1 MNIDKSYDLVIVGAG
16 PTGLALAQCCC
27 NIKGKKILIIDREK
41 TIGGCHRVIRD
52 KDGLFTEH
60 GPRIYISNYKNV
72 FSLINEIGLDFN
84 DVFTEYKYSII
95 DLLFSNILPNIT
107 FNEVIVLISDYLYFI
122 YDSNYG
128 KNINYEKHLKNNN
141 FSEKT
146 IDVFD
151 RLFRFLDGAT
161 LSKYSFNKVQSIFN
175 IATFINIY
183 QPIKPL
189 DEGLFNFWKVF
200 LENKG
205 VDFLLETDVKK
216 INYENGKIISIN
228 SNNKLIKLDKLIL
241 AVPPSSISKIL
252 ENNDYNVKNC
262 FGNLESFKEWSE
274 KTEYIEY
281 ISITYHFIN
290 DIDIPFVSG
299 ATLNTDWG
307 IVCINLS
314 DYMKNVEKK
323 YKKILSVAITITDRK
338 SSFINK
344 TANECSEKEIFDEV
358 YRQLK
363 VSIYPKLSDE
373 YTAVINPNNYYK
385 DGKWNCKDEAYFNTF
400 GTKYLK
406 NTSDTIPNIYN
417 VGSHNGNDYIH
428 YTTMESSV
436 SNGITLATTLYPEL
450 KEKYKLKTFLSMN
463 DYLFYLFII
472 IIILIILYM
481 LISNYK

>member
-1 MNIDKSYDLVIVGAG
+1 MANKIYDLVIIGAG
-16 PTGLALAQCCC
+16 PCGLALAHCCS
-27 NIKGKKILIIDREK
+27 NIKGKKILVIDREK

-52 KDGLFTEH
+52 KEGLFTEH

-84 DVFTEYKYSII
+84 NVFTEYKYSII
-95 DLLFSNILPNIT
+95 DLLFSSILPNIT
-107 FNEVIVLISDYLYFI
+107 FNEVMVLILDYLYFM

-128 KNINYEKHLKNNN
+128 KNINYEKHLKDNN

-146 IDVFD
+146 IDIFD

-175 IATFINIY
+175 IATLINIY

-189 DEGLFNFWKVF
+189 DEGLFSFWKIF

-205 VDFLLETDVKK
+205 VEFLLEADIKK
-216 INYENGKIISIN
+216 INYQNGKIISIK
-228 SNNKLIKLDKLIL
+228 SNNNVIQLDKLIL
-241 AVPPSSISKIL
+241 AVPPSSMSKIL
-252 ENNDYNVKNC
+252 ENNDNNVKNC
-262 FGNLESFKEWSE
+262 FGNLDSLKEWSE

-290 DIDIPFVSG
+290 DIDIPSVSG
-299 ATLNTDWG
+299 ATVNTDWG

-314 DYMKNVEKK
+314 DYMKNIEKK
-323 YKKILSVAITITDRK
+323 YKNVLSVAITITDKK

-344 TANECSEKEIFDEV
+344 TANECSEKELFDEV

-363 VSIYPKLSDE
+363 KSIYPKLSND

-385 DGKWNCKDEAYFNTF
+385 DGKWNCKDEAFFNTY

-406 NTSDTIPNIYN
+406 NTSDTISNIYN
-417 VGSHNGNDYIH
+417 AGSHNGNGYIH
-428 YTTMESSV
+428 YTTMESAV

-450 KEKYKLKTFLSMN
+450 KEKYELKTFLSMN
-463 DYLFYLFII
+463 DYLFYLFISIIVFI
-472 IIILIILYM
+472 IIYI